1 MSVGVV
7 LHLQSLQWC
16 LHGGGHGK
24 HVGWRERP
32 TLAVTSLGL
41 PGRWPCLTFT
51 SLPPPLHPG
60 GIFSLP
66 TLLLLV
72 MDYGK
77 EEQNPLR
84 GSPAFELR
92 KFSSERLHL
101 LAFSV

>member
-1 MSVGVV
+1 MEGAMGNMCWVE
-7 LHLQSLQWC
+7 
-16 LHGGGHGK
+16 
-24 HVGWRERP
+24 RE
-32 TLAVTSLGL
+32 TNIGSDLFGSTWKVAL
-41 PGRWPCLTFT
+41 PDVYIPA
-51 SLPPPLHPG
+51 PPSPPG

-66 TLLLLV
+66 IFLLLV